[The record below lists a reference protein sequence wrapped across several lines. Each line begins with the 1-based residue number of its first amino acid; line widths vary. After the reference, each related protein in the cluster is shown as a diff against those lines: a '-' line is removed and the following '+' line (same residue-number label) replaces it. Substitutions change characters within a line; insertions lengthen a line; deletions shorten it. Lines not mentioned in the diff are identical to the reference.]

1 MRRSRAGVVTMV
13 VMMIAGALQT
23 SAQTPGAIHVDQQ
36 LQPVVVHTLE
46 VSETFRKQWQRI
58 TLEPLVVMYVY
69 LGKPPA
75 DSTRRAKTDM
85 KRYSTGLLHAVVEIP
100 PDDDYVELL
109 AHEFEHVIE
118 QIERVNLRA
127 LARRGN
133 AGVHER
139 EDGAFETVRAQQAG
153 LAAAHEAAATAFR
166 TRWLLAFS
174 PTPSRPRP
182 EPLEE
187 RRNP

>member
-1 MRRSRAGVVTMV
+1 MASRTGVLTMA
-13 VMMIAGALQT
+13 VMMIARALQAY
-23 SAQTPGAIHVDQQ
+23 AQTPGTIHVDQR
-36 LQPVVVHTLE
+36 LQPFVTHALE
-46 VSETFRKQWQRI
+46 ISETFRKQWQRI
-58 TLEPLVVMYVY
+58 TSEPLVVIYVY
-69 LGKPPA
+69 QGKASSNP
-75 DSTRRAKTDM
+75 TRRAKTDM

-139 EDGAFETVRAQQAG
+139 EDGAFETIRAQQAG
-153 LAAAHEAAATAFR
+153 LSATREAAAAAAQRQPVVSAVRAATDG
-166 TRWLLAFS
+166 
-174 PTPSRPRP
+174 SRR
-182 EPLEE
+182 
-187 RRNP
+187 